1 MTAILVPQIFSASNG
16 VDMPDKNSTEKIEEI
31 NSTIVELLR
40 TEIKKMIELML
51 YITSAIE
58 LIYEAV
64 ARIAA
69 ALCSESHAACMS
81 YVGKYSAIIR
91 LLDVLFKLDSM
102 KDMKGSMKNDFSR
115 YKRAIGT
122 HSSRS
127 NESILEEMM
136 ELQLFLSS
144 QDPQKSKNY
153 ILLTIRERLKNIRG
167 FDRVL
172 NEILDLVV
180 SNLEN
185 NVYVTPDEKFGLIRL
200 VPHLMVIV
208 DGDSS
213 DAKSFNVFKKS
224 NAHALQRI
232 LKRYPVVP
240 LFGDMTITVLY
251 ILERAQHFNRGALG
265 DSWTLDTSAFN
276 GSKYADADM
285 NPDYDIRVHW
295 ASIRTEYSSFAVLFT
310 NFVNQLSRSNHDPS
324 KEQVSSN
331 SPLGRA
337 VLESSKIACDL
348 TLKGISL
355 LSQWKVQ
362 VLMMMAWKYS
372 HPSVLTAKSDTSS
385 SFSNPY
391 SNGAGKDQLGA
402 EYEQVIQNNF
412 TDEELSALVDVVSLI
427 KSLSTM
433 LDNAHTRLAPMFR
446 AHQHHRL
453 QQVTRND
460 MLPLMHRVDKRKK
473 AGLLAPLLQIVNF
486 VADYGSS
493 ADKEVD
499 EEYKVYSRKQGQVNV
514 PHQVRVV
521 SVGAARLYL
530 LRSKVHGVFDERS
543 VYRLKAGLLG
553 KADLEKDDITLLE
566 AFYSESFFFPC
577 LLDFHNTLREVS
589 SLADIRHQE
598 FHLELTKC
606 VQFPIEMSLPWL
618 LIERAIATHAMPSEC
633 GNAHVPMVEKVLF
646 MLDIYN
652 DVAYDALH
660 VLCQQHLF
668 DEVEAETNLVLEQT
682 IMAISESTYVY
693 FKDLS
698 ASSMLEAG
706 FKRKIEGIRGTR
718 FLTLGRQHLDSV
730 MSQRHVSL
738 LGRTLNFSAPF
749 IQVVV
754 RKVFMDI
761 DTAISKFEGSDVC
774 HAVELKVLL
783 DIIRHTHKGLACTF
797 ELQAYPLIFHEANEA
812 LIQSPNGR
820 IMKHILMSV
829 DMDII
834 TNYSYNCT
842 TNRFIRSPELST
854 SPTLQ
859 DKIPR
864 ARAAPVKTGA
874 VHNAY
879 GSMCCKAFEAH
890 GKTTR
895 GFFGRVH
902 IEAVLALAGCV
913 PTRPGVFLIFE
924 TCLNA
929 LTVKLQDAH
938 DYIAVL
944 RDSIPECR
952 LPPFTQHVGRCVEYF
967 DDSLRH
973 LLDFDD
979 LKSELFQILREIGNT
994 VLFLKDLSDSICVS
1008 FPLAAQSTTHG
1019 IKSYPLDHL
1028 LDSKVYPTLANAASL
1043 LPQSGDKS
1051 MFQHVLK
1058 HMETIVLENK
1068 LFQGWT
1074 EIPSDNVRL
1083 SPTTAPSTGFH
1094 ITWSAITFL
1103 SCLNTPDTV
1112 SDATRFGDGFIVA
1125 GCIILHLLRQ
1135 REIFELT
1142 DFCRHI
1148 LRVHAHDCRAAAFD
1162 EVLADNNDGSCLPA
1176 VANAQS
1182 ESVIAAAAESCSVQE
1197 GIFSM
1202 LEATWRVSESLT
1214 DMPDES
1220 DGRRIFLIR
1229 APRHKK

>member
-1 MTAILVPQIFSASNG
+1 
-16 VDMPDKNSTEKIEEI
+16 MPDRNATEKIEEI

-40 TEIKKMIELML
+40 TEIKKMVNLML

-58 LIYEAV
+58 IIYEAV

-69 ALCSESHAACMS
+69 ALCNESHASFA
-81 YVGKYSAIIR
+81 GKYSAIIR
-91 LLDVLFKLDSM
+91 LLDELFKLDNM
-102 KDMKGSMKNDFSR
+102 KDMKGSMKSDFSR

-127 NESILEEMM
+127 NESVLEEMM

-144 QDPQKSKNY
+144 QDPHKSKNY
-153 ILLTIRERLKNIRG
+153 VLLTIRDRLKNIKG
-167 FDRVL
+167 FERVL

-180 SNLEN
+180 SNLDN
-185 NVYVTPDEKFGLIRL
+185 NVYVTPDDKFGLIRL
-200 VPHLMVIV
+200 VPHLMVLV
-208 DGDSS
+208 DGDAS
-213 DAKSFNVFKKS
+213 DTKSFNVFKKS

-232 LKRYPVVP
+232 LKKYPVVP

-251 ILERAQHFNRGALG
+251 ILERAQHFNKGALG
-265 DSWTLDTSAFN
+265 DSWALDTSAFN
-276 GSKYADADM
+276 GSKYAEADM

-295 ASIRTEYSSFAVLFT
+295 ASIRTDYSSFAVLFT
-310 NFVNQLSRSNHDPS
+310 NFVNQLSRSNHDPT
-324 KEQVSSN
+324 KEQLSSN

-355 LSQWKVQ
+355 LSQWKGQ

-372 HPSVLTAKSDTSS
+372 HPSVLNAKSNSS
-385 SFSNPY
+385 GTVSSTY
-391 SNGAGKDQLGA
+391 SNGAGKDLQGI

-427 KSLSTM
+427 KSLSSM
-433 LDNAHTRLAPMFR
+433 LDNAHTRLAPMYR
-446 AHQHHRL
+446 AHQHHRI

-493 ADKEVD
+493 VDKEVD
-499 EEYKVYSRKQGQVNV
+499 EDYKVYSRKQGQVNAA
-514 PHQVRVV
+514 HQVRAV
-521 SVGAARLYL
+521 SAGTARLHL
-530 LRSKVHGVFDERS
+530 LRSKLHGVFDERS

-553 KADLEKDDITLLE
+553 KADLEKEDITLLE
-566 AFYSESFFFPC
+566 AFYCESFFFPC
-577 LLDFHNTLREVS
+577 LLDFSNTLREVS
-589 SLADIRHQE
+589 SLGDLRHQE

-618 LIERAIATHAMPSEC
+618 LIERAIAPHAMPSEF
-633 GNAHVPMVEKVLF
+633 GNAHIPMVENVLF

-682 IMAISESTYVY
+682 IMAITESTYEY

-706 FKRKIEGIRGTR
+706 FKKKIEDIRGTR
-718 FLTLGRQHLDSV
+718 FLTLGRQHLDCV

-738 LGRTLNFSAPF
+738 LGRNLNFSAPF

-754 RKVFMDI
+754 RRVYMDI
-761 DTAISKFEGSDVC
+761 DTAIGKFEDSDVC
-774 HAVELKVLL
+774 HAVELTVLL
-783 DIIRHTHKGLACTF
+783 DIIRHTHKGLATTF
-797 ELQAYPLIFHEANEA
+797 ELQAYPLIFQEANEA
-812 LIQSPNGR
+812 LIHSPDGR
-820 IMKHILMSV
+820 IIKHLLFSIDTDV
-829 DMDII
+829 IP
-834 TNYSYNCT
+834 NYSYNCN
-842 TNRFIRSPELST
+842 TNRFVRSPEQST
-854 SPTLQ
+854 SPALQ

-864 ARAAPVKTGA
+864 ARAAPVKAGA

-890 GKTTR
+890 GKATR

-902 IEAVLALAGCV
+902 VEAVLALAGCAV
-913 PTRPGVFLIFE
+913 NRPGVFLIFE

-929 LTVKLQDAH
+929 LTSKLQDAH

-944 RDSIPECR
+944 RDSIPDCK

-979 LKSELFQILREIGNT
+979 LKSELFQLLREIGNT
-994 VLFLKDLSDSICVS
+994 VLLLKDLSDSVCVS
-1008 FPLAAQSTTHG
+1008 FPLAAQSTAHG

-1028 LDSKVYPTLANAASL
+1028 LDSKAYPTLSNAASL
-1043 LPQSGDKS
+1043 LPHSGDKS
-1051 MFQHVLK
+1051 LFQHVLK
-1058 HMETIVLENK
+1058 HIETVILENK

-1074 EIPSDNVRL
+1074 EIPSDGVRV
-1083 SPTTAPSTGFH
+1083 SPTNAPSTGFH

-1103 SCLNTPDTV
+1103 SCLPTSDTTPD
-1112 SDATRFGDGFIVA
+1112 AARFGDGFTVA
-1125 GCIILHLLRQ
+1125 GCLILHLLRQ

-1148 LRVHAHDCRAAAFD
+1148 LHVHAHDCRAAAFD
-1162 EVLADNNDGSCLPA
+1162 EVLADNNDGSCPPSVPTA
-1176 VANAQS
+1176 HT
-1182 ESVIAAAAESCSVQE
+1182 ESVIAAAVECCSVQE

-1202 LEATWRVSESLT
+1202 LEATWRISECLI
-1214 DMPDES
+1214 DMPDEN

>member
-1 MTAILVPQIFSASNG
+1 
-16 VDMPDKNSTEKIEEI
+16 
-31 NSTIVELLR
+31 
-40 TEIKKMIELML
+40 ML
-51 YITSAIE
+51 YIKSAIE
-58 LIYEAV
+58 IIYEAI

-69 ALCSESHAACMS
+69 ALCSESHVACMS
-81 YVGKYSAIIR
+81 FVGKYSAIIR
-91 LLDVLFKLDSM
+91 LLDELFKLDNM
-102 KDMKGSMKNDFSR
+102 KDMKGSMKSDFSR
-115 YKRAIGT
+115 YKRAIGS

-144 QDPQKSKNY
+144 QDPHKSKNY
-153 ILLTIRERLKNIRG
+153 VLLTIRDRLKNIRG
-167 FDRVL
+167 FERVL

-185 NVYVTPDEKFGLIRL
+185 NVYVTPDDKFGLIRL
-200 VPHLMVIV
+200 VPHLMVLV
-208 DGDSS
+208 DGDAS
-213 DAKSFNVFKKS
+213 DTKSFNVFKKS

-265 DSWTLDTSAFN
+265 DSWTLDTSSFN

-310 NFVNQLSRSNHDPS
+310 NFVNQLSRSNHDPTV
-324 KEQVSSN
+324 EQLSSN

-337 VLESSKIACDL
+337 VLESSKIASDL

-372 HPSVLTAKSDTSS
+372 HPSVLNVKSNNSS
-385 SFSNPY
+385 TVSSPY
-391 SNGAGKDQLGA
+391 NNGASKDQLGS

-412 TDEELSALVDVVSLI
+412 TDEELSALVDIVSLV
-427 KSLSTM
+427 KSLATM

-446 AHQHHRL
+446 AHQHHRI

-493 ADKEVD
+493 VDKEVD
-499 EEYKVYSRKQGQVNV
+499 EDYKVYSRKQGQVNV
-514 PHQVRVV
+514 THQVRVV
-521 SVGAARLYL
+521 GAGTARLHL
-530 LRSKVHGVFDERS
+530 LRSKLHGVFEERS
-543 VYRLKAGLLG
+543 VYRQRAGLLG
-553 KADLEKDDITLLE
+553 KADLEKEDIALFE
-566 AFYSESFFFPC
+566 AFYDESFFFPC
-577 LLDFHNTLREVS
+577 LLDFSNTLREVS
-589 SLADIRHQE
+589 SLSDLRHQE

-618 LIERAIATHAMPSEC
+618 LIERAITSHTIPSDL
-633 GNAHVPMVEKVLF
+633 GNAHVPMVENVLF

-682 IMAISESTYVY
+682 IMAMSESTYAY

-698 ASSMLEAG
+698 ASSMLEAA
-706 FKRKIEGIRGTR
+706 FKRKVEDIRGTR

-749 IQVVV
+749 IQIVV
-754 RKVFMDI
+754 RRVFMDI
-761 DTAISKFEGSDVC
+761 DTAIGKFEDSDVC

-783 DIIRHTHKGLACTF
+783 DIIRHTHKGLATTF
-797 ELQAYPLIFHEANEA
+797 ELQAYPLIFQEVNEA
-812 LIQSPNGR
+812 LISSPDGR
-820 IMKHILMSV
+820 IMKHLLSSI
-829 DMDII
+829 DTDII
-834 TNYSYNCT
+834 TNYSYNCI
-842 TNRFIRSPELST
+842 TNRFVRSPDLST
-854 SPTLQ
+854 SLNLAQ

-879 GSMCCKAFEAH
+879 GSMCCKAFEVH
-890 GKTTR
+890 GKATR

-902 IEAVLALAGCV
+902 IEAVLALAGCAV
-913 PTRPGVFLIFE
+913 NRPGMFLIFE

-929 LTVKLQDAH
+929 LTSKLQDAH
-938 DYIAVL
+938 DYIVVL
-944 RDSIPECR
+944 RDSIPDCR

-973 LLDFDD
+973 LLEFDD
-979 LKSELFQILREIGNT
+979 LKSELFQLLREIGNT
-994 VLFLKDLSDSICVS
+994 VLLLKDLSDSVCVS
-1008 FPLAAQSTTHG
+1008 FPLAAQSTAHG

-1043 LPQSGDKS
+1043 LPHSGDKS
-1051 MFQHVLK
+1051 LFQHVLK
-1058 HMETIVLENK
+1058 HIETVVLENK

-1074 EIPSDNVRL
+1074 EIPSDGVRM
-1083 SPTTAPSTGFH
+1083 SPTNAPSTGFH

-1103 SCLNTPDTV
+1103 SCLTTPDTT
-1112 SDATRFGDGFIVA
+1112 SDTARFGDGFTVA
-1125 GCIILHLLRQ
+1125 GCLILHLLRQ

-1162 EVLADNNDGSCLPA
+1162 EVLADNNDGSCPPS
-1176 VANAQS
+1176 VPTAQT
-1182 ESVIAAAAESCSVQE
+1182 ESVVAAAADCCSVQE
-1197 GIFSM
+1197 SVFSM
-1202 LEATWRVSESLT
+1202 LEATWRISEKMI